1 MFTTINTLLSPLEN
15 SIRKYKKYIRYFF
28 LFLALLSCS
37 FFWIE
42 DSIRESGEKAILV
55 LWIILWMPILA
66 RVFGI
71 RLFSVMLPLRKELG
85 ILMGTLALVHGF
97 SFLIPYG
104 ESAVLFADSKP
115 TFLFFGIV
123 AMWLSIPLTLTSS
136 LWAMRKLGK
145 YWKTLHRVVYV
156 IVLLV
161 ILHIALIRGYKYIDF
176 WPILFF
182 VLYLAFKVLEWRGF
196 SFAKK

>member
-15 SIRKYKKYIRYFF
+15 SIRKYKKYIGYFF

-176 WPILFF
+176 
-182 VLYLAFKVLEWRGF
+182 
-196 SFAKK
+196 

>member
-1 MFTTINTLLSPLEN
+1 
-15 SIRKYKKYIRYFF
+15 
-28 LFLALLSCS
+28 
-37 FFWIE
+37 
-42 DSIRESGEKAILV
+42 
-55 LWIILWMPILA
+55 
-66 RVFGI
+66 
-71 RLFSVMLPLRKELG
+71 MLPLRKELG

-176 WPILFF
+176 
-182 VLYLAFKVLEWRGF
+182 
-196 SFAKK
+196 